1 MKLVNPKLKII
12 PDVENKVTSGNEEFP
27 GDTQDTKNQ
36 IEMDLSIP
44 NHLDNLLFLSS
55 RFSYESCIVL
65 MRNAD
70 QQL

>member
-44 NHLDNLLFLSS
+44 NHLDNRLSPSS